1 MSAEQSVAEPRNLAE
16 LVSRAAARHPDKAAL
31 VAGGRTVSWGELDAL
46 VSALASSLVARGLPA
61 GSRVGLLLPNSIEFA
76 VAYFG
81 VLRAGLVALPLN
93 TAYTATE
100 LGYQLSDSGAS
111 LVFAS
116 GPFAELVSSVE
127 VVVTG
132 SEAWESLL
140 ASSSG
145 GAASGGAARA
155 GAEDTAVLLYTSGT
169 SGRPKGAML
178 THRALLANLAQ
189 LSR

>member
-1 MSAEQSVAEPRNLAE
+1 
-16 LVSRAAARHPDKAAL
+16 
-31 VAGGRTVSWGELDAL
+31 
-46 VSALASSLVARGLPA
+46 
-61 GSRVGLLLPNSIEFA
+61 LLPNGIEFA

-100 LGYQLSDSGAS
+100 IGYQLADSGAS
-111 LVFAS
+111 LVLTS
-116 GPFAELVSSVE
+116 GSLAELAAGSSVDVSSVDE
-127 VVVTG
+127 CVAD
-132 SEAWESLL
+132 EPL
-140 ASSSG
+140 AG
-145 GAASGGAARA
+145 PLG

-189 LSR
+189 LSRIEPAVVAPDDRVLL